1 MSRDI
6 EMPEEA
12 QLDRVSILADN
23 SIRVDLRFLDEMWLS
38 IDFAAGSDL
47 AQRLLS
53 LINDAVN
60 DRLTDLTE
68 RGLIVAEY
76 SATEPSDDEDDE

>member
-1 MSRDI
+1 MSREI

-12 QLDRVSILADN
+12 QLDRVTILTDN
-23 SIRVDLRFLDEMWLS
+23 SIRVDLRFLDELWLS

-60 DRLTDLTE
+60 ERLTELTE

-76 SATEPSDDEDDE
+76 SVPEASEDEDDE

>member
-12 QLDRVSILADN
+12 QLDRVSILIDN
-23 SIRVDLRFLDEMWLS
+23 SIRVDLKFLDEMWLT

-60 DRLTDLTE
+60 ERLTDLTE

-76 SATEPSDDEDDE
+76 SAPEPWDDEDDE

>member
-23 SIRVDLRFLDEMWLS
+23 SIRIDLRFLDETWLS

-76 SATEPSDDEDDE
+76 SAIETSDDEDDE